1 MSKNLEIVA
10 EIISD
15 ATAKFEKLLEE
26 QKIIVDQFEKSI
38 DKANT
43 SNFELKTDRLEEIIT
58 HWNEMFSKQKQAIQ
72 NLHFDQKKEIR
83 TENKKHRLFC
93 YFFFAA
99 LITTVLIFNKI

>member
-26 QKIIVDQFEKSI
+26 QKSLVEQFEKSI
-38 DKANT
+38 EKMAT

-72 NLHFDQKKEIR
+72 NLHFDQQKEIR
-83 TENKKHRLFC
+83 IENKKRRLF
-93 YFFFAA
+93 YYLFFAT
-99 LITTVLIFNKI
+99 LITVLIFNKI

>member
-26 QKIIVDQFEKSI
+26 QKIIVEKFENAV

-58 HWNEMFSKQKQAIQ
+58 HWNEMFSKQKKAIQ
-72 NLHFDQKKEIR
+72 ALNFDNQEQLKS
-83 TENKKHRLFC
+83 ENKKHQLFC
-93 YFFFAA
+93 YLFLAA
-99 LITTVLIFNKI
+99 LITVLIFNKI

>member
-26 QKIIVDQFEKSI
+26 QKIIVEQFEKSI

-43 SNFELKTDRLEEIIT
+43 SNFELKTSRLEEIIT
-58 HWNEMFSKQKQAIQ
+58 HWNEMFSKQKKAIQ
-72 NLHFDQKKEIR
+72 TLNFDNQEQLKS
-83 TENKKHRLFC
+83 ENKKHRIFC
-93 YFFFAA
+93 YLFFGA
-99 LITTVLIFNKI
+99 LITVLIFNKI

>member
-1 MSKNLEIVA
+1 MSKNIEIVA

-26 QKIIVDQFEKSI
+26 QKIIVEQFEKSI

-58 HWNEMFSKQKQAIQ
+58 HWNEMFSKQKKAIQ
-72 NLHFDQKKEIR
+72 ALNFDNLEQLKY
-83 TENKKHRLFC
+83 ENKKHRLFC
-93 YFFFAA
+93 YLYFGA
-99 LITTVLIFNKI
+99 LITVLIFNKI

>member
-1 MSKNLEIVA
+1 MSKNIEIVA

-38 DKANT
+38 DKATT

-58 HWNEMFSKQKQAIQ
+58 HWNEMFLKQKQAIQ
-72 NLHFDQKKEIR
+72 NLHFDNLKELKS
-83 TENKKHRLFC
+83 ENKKHRLFC
-93 YFFFAA
+93 YLFFAA
-99 LITTVLIFNKI
+99 LIIVLIFNKI

>member
-38 DKANT
+38 DKATT

-72 NLHFDQKKEIR
+72 NLHFEQQKEIR
-83 TENKKHRLFC
+83 TENKKHRLF
-93 YFFFAA
+93 YYLFFAA
-99 LITTVLIFNKI
+99 LITVLIFNRI